1 MLNVSVL
8 QAEGCKILQLA
19 SDVEGMLR
27 SYMGNFIKADVINA
41 AQDVTGILYKELTN
55 QKADDDMTVGVQAIR
70 YLEALTEDNDPMIA
84 TGFYQ

>member
-27 SYMGNFIKADVINA
+27 GYMGNFIKADVINA
-41 AQDVTGILYKELTN
+41 AEDVTGILYKELTN
-55 QKADDDMTVGVQAIR
+55 QKADEDMTVGVQAIR
-70 YLEALTEDNDPMIA
+70 YLETLTDDDPMIV
-84 TGFYQ
+84 TRFYQ